1 MIFFEKIDIK
11 IDLDKVSAD
20 KLILPLK
27 ESLGLNYK
35 DIANDDLK
43 RFEISLKDGIYI
55 NDIKLLEEKDLKFT
69 QQESDFEYYDDEN
82 LTTSYDMI
90 GENLLKIT
98 FGYKSSFK

>member
-1 MIFFEKIDIK
+1 MIFWKIDIK

-35 DIANDDLK
+35 DITNDDLK

-55 NDIKLLEEKDLKFT
+55 NDIKLLEKRFKIYSTREWFWILWWWK
-69 QQESDFEYYDDEN
+69 
-82 LTTSYDMI
+82 SYDFLWYDWWKSSKI
-90 GENLLKIT
+90 TLGINLL
-98 FGYKSSFK
+98 